1 MKGDKFMK
9 AVVVILLCVV
19 ASYLIFSVT
28 RFSGDGFST
37 YKAVRY
43 EVGDGIT
50 TSGFLVR
57 SETLLRGGEGM
68 IVVPARAEGE
78 KVGKGQTVAAAYRD
92 EAARTR
98 QTRIDALDAEIQQ
111 MKYAHAYSASD
122 LDSATLDTDIL
133 RYINQVTLSAARRE
147 YAAANQSAEAL
158 KPCLL
163 RRYLNSSD
171 ADLLWDRIEEAQ
183 ARLAQLQAEAG
194 AEAERITAPVSGW
207 FSEAADGYEDQL
219 TPEFL
224 ETATVAALERFE
236 GLSRRDTGAVG
247 KLVTAQKWYF
257 AAVVPSLNV
266 AELEPG
272 DRVQASFT
280 YDFYS
285 PVEMKVE
292 RISPAEEGRCILVLS
307 SEAYIQNAVSSRAQT
322 ADLVFAD
329 RSGLRVPKTAIYV
342 GENGGSGVYVLE
354 GAEARWKSIE
364 IIYDN
369 GDSFIVALDKSS
381 TKNLW
386 PEDEIILTT
395 GEIFN
400 GKVMIQ

>member
-1 MKGDKFMK
+1 MCKAGMNIARINFSHGTHPEHKQKIESIVRVRERLNLPIAIMLDTKGPEYRIKTFKDGKITLKDGDPF
-9 AVVVILLCVV
+9 ILTTEDVEGDETRV
-19 ASYLIFSVT
+19 SVT
-28 RFSGDGFST
+28 
-37 YKAVRY
+37 YK
-43 EVGDGIT
+43 
-50 TSGFLVR
+50 
-57 SETLLRGGEGM
+57 
-68 IVVPARAEGE
+68 
-78 KVGKGQTVAAAYRD
+78 K
-92 EAARTR
+92 
-98 QTRIDALDAEIQQ
+98 
-111 MKYAHAYSASD
+111 
-122 LDSATLDTDIL
+122 
-133 RYINQVTLSAARRE
+133 
-147 YAAANQSAEAL
+147 
-158 KPCLL
+158 
-163 RRYLNSSD
+163 
-171 ADLLWDRIEEAQ
+171 
-183 ARLAQLQAEAG
+183 
-194 AEAERITAPVSGW
+194 
-207 FSEAADGYEDQL
+207 L
-219 TPEFL
+219 TE
-224 ETATVAALERFE
+224 
-236 GLSRRDTGAVG
+236 
-247 KLVTAQKWYF
+247 
-257 AAVVPSLNV
+257 
-266 AELEPG
+266 ELEPG
-272 DRVQASFT
+272 DQVQASFT